1 MLAKTLTTLGILL
14 LVASAVF
21 YVRSRPVEKGD
32 LDAALGATTTT
43 VAPAPTSATTPPT
56 EAADADVTTTT
67 SAGPRIADLIRVVED
82 EPLVDLAPPV
92 SVRVGGIEVTAP
104 VVPVGV
110 EPDGQMEIPTDVDE
124 VGWYSFGP
132 APGEA
137 GSAVLAG
144 HVSSRSQ
151 GRGVFYDLKRVEP
164 GDVVEVD
171 HADGTTSSY
180 SVVAVRTIDKGEL
193 PTDEIFSRDGD
204 PLLTLITCGGSFS
217 RSENSYDS
225 NIVVV
230 AVPTTTPSEVGTE
243 S

>member
-1 MLAKTLTTLGILL
+1 MIAKALSALGILL

-21 YVRSRPVEKGD
+21 FVRSRPVEKGD

-43 VAPAPTSATTPPT
+43 VAATTSS
-56 EAADADVTTTT
+56 ASRDDAETTTT
-67 SAGPRIADLIRVVED
+67 TLAGPRIADLIRVVED
-82 EPLVDLAPPV
+82 EPEVDLPAPV
-92 SVRVGGIEVTAP
+92 AVRVGGIEVTAP

-110 EPDGQMEIPTDVDE
+110 EADGQMEIPTDVGE

-132 APGEA
+132 APGEQ

-151 GRGVFYDLKRVEP
+151 GRGVFYDLKRVEL
-164 GDVVEVD
+164 GDVVEVE
-171 HADGTTSSY
+171 HEDGTTTTY
-180 SVVAVRTIDKGEL
+180 SVVAVETIDKGEL

-204 PLLTLITCGGSFS
+204 PILTLITCGGSFS
-217 RSENSYDS
+217 RAENSYDS
-225 NIVVV
+225 NVVVV
-230 AVPTTTPSEVGTE
+230 AVPVADAADVGTE